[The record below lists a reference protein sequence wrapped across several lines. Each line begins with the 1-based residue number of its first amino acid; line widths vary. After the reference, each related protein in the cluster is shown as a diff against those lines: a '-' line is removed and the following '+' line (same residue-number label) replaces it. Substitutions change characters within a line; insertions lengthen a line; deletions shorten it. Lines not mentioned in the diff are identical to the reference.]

1 MDELVVAFTGE
12 TLALL
17 ELGKEGDNGGTRVTT
32 DNGDDGVLGA
42 RAGDFGKETSGTD
55 NVEGGDTE
63 DAAGVVDTSFL
74 EDLRD
79 DGDGAVDGV
88 GDDED
93 VGLGSNAADCRSEI
107 PDNGS
112 IGLKARSEISLG

>member
-17 ELGKEGDNGGTRVTT
+17 ELGKEGDDGGTRVTT
-32 DNGDDGVLGA
+32 DNGDDGVLRA

-55 NVEGGDTE
+55 DIEGGDTE
-63 DAAGVVDTSFL
+63 NAAGVVDTSFL
-74 EDLRD
+74 ENLRD

-93 VGLGSNAADCRSEI
+93 VGLGCDTADGGGEVT
-107 PDNGS
+107 DDGG
-112 IGLKARSEISLG
+112 IGLKVGKKGFV